1 MFRGPFIL
9 PPHSLFRPK
18 SVRLHR
24 YTFLCVYLF
33 RWMGTREKT
42 ANEKDVRSSIYCQ
55 TNTQK
60 QNSKMFFLFLKLIL
74 ETKSP
79 RHVPPTTVVLTAHAR
94 KFQKWTEN
102 SSSIHCCRAFF
113 VFVLFWLANC
123 WFWKSE
129 SCEKKERPFFC
140 VSQCCPVI
148 FRCVRTFS

>member
-1 MFRGPFIL
+1 MFLEKCIAMESYTGATSFFLEEKKARNTDKNEGTHLHFLLDSDDKSVIL
-9 PPHSLFRPK
+9 SPPLSDSTCFVARSFFPPHSLFRPK

-33 RWMGTREKT
+33 RWMGTRGKT

-94 KFQKWTEN
+94 KFQK
-102 SSSIHCCRAFF
+102 
-113 VFVLFWLANC
+113 
-123 WFWKSE
+123 
-129 SCEKKERPFFC
+129 
-140 VSQCCPVI
+140 
-148 FRCVRTFS
+148 